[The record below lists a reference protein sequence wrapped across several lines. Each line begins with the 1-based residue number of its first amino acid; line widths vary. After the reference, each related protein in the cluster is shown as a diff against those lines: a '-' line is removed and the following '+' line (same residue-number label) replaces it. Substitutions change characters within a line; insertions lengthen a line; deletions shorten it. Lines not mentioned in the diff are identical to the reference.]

1 MEDSLEFLRFFKAL
15 NPRLWRRTRDAIVL
29 LLAVGLALGTGWAT
43 DVVDRGVNALVDYQT
58 EKVTRILDDVTESLI
73 PTVTT
78 VAPPN

>member
-1 MEDSLEFLRFFKAL
+1 MEDLLMFVKFLKAL
-15 NPRLWRRTRDAIVL
+15 NPRLWRRTRDAVAL
-29 LLAVGLALGTGWAT
+29 FLAVGSALGTGWAT

-58 EKVTRILDDVTESLI
+58 ENVTRILDHVTENLI